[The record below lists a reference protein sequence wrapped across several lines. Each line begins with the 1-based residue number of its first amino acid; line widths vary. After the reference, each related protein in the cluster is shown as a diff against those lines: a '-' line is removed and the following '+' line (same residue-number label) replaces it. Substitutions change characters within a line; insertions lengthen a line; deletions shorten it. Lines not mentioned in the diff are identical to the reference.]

1 MKKTSGETMT
11 EPAPLTKVE
20 WIKKE
25 LATEGFYPTE
35 LGIERV
41 LNGDAPDAFE
51 DALVDIIL
59 ELETEWGSE

>member
-1 MKKTSGETMT
+1 MT

-25 LATEGFYPTE
+25 LATEGFYPTPQA
-35 LGIERV
+35 IERV
-41 LNGDAPDAFE
+41 VAGDAPIAFD